1 MEEVTRV
8 EVKIG
13 IADHGRELL
22 VVSTEEPDAIQTLVD
37 EALKSDAGS
46 LVLVDE
52 KGRKVIVPTAR
63 IAYVEIA
70 PSDVRRV
77 GFGA

>member
-1 MEEVTRV
+1 V
-8 EVKIG
+8 EVKVG

-22 VVSTEEPDAIQTLVD
+22 VVSTAEPEEVQAQVD
-37 EALKSDAGS
+37 KALKDSSGS

-70 PSDVRRV
+70 PSDSRRV
-77 GFGA
+77 GFGS

>member
-13 IADHGRELL
+13 VADHGRELL
-22 VVSTEEPDAIQTLVD
+22 VVSTAEPEEVQAQVD
-37 EALKSDAGS
+37 KALKDSTGS

-70 PSDVRRV
+70 PSDSRRV
-77 GFGA
+77 GFGS

>member
-1 MEEVTRV
+1 M

-13 IADHGRELL
+13 VADHGRELL
-22 VVSTEEPDAIQTLVD
+22 VVSTAEPEEIQTQVD
-37 EALKSDAGS
+37 EALKDSAGS

-70 PSDVRRV
+70 PSDGRRV
-77 GFGA
+77 GFGS